1 MIKNRKIEKS
11 FISFLIAS
19 ILMWFLITLS
29 REYTTSITFPVN
41 YKNIPQDKLLQ
52 NKPTKQIDIIVK
64 SSGFNI
70 IRSGFGDK
78 TITLNANSLRK
89 KSSGSYYF
97 LTKNQVNTIQKQ
109 LHSGLELQEIVLDTI
124 YLDIGVLT
132 SKKVALKPNLDIKYQ
147 IGYDILEPLVV
158 KPDSILISGPEA
170 EVKKISSINLK
181 LLKLDNIREDFS
193 KKVEIVLPKNAN
205 NIKFKSKFTTISGK
219 VEKFTEGTLEVPFT
233 ISNLP
238 EGVDL
243 TTLNKTVEVVYVVGL
258 SNFNKID
265 KNFFEIVCDY
275 KVSKDNNLGYLMPKV
290 LVKPDFIKSFKVI
303 PNKIDFLIQK

>member
-1 MIKNRKIEKS
+1 
-11 FISFLIAS
+11 
-19 ILMWFLITLS
+19 MWFLITLS

-52 NKPTKQIDIIVK
+52 NKPIKEIDIIVK
-64 SSGFNI
+64 STGFNL

-89 KSSGSYYF
+89 KSTGSYYF
-97 LTKNQVNTIQKQ
+97 LTRNQVSTIQKQ

-124 YLDIGVLT
+124 YLDIGTLT
-132 SKKVALKPNLDIKYQ
+132 SKKVALKPNLEIKYQ
-147 IGYDILEPLVV
+147 IGYDILEPVCV
-158 KPDSILISGPEA
+158 KPDSILISGPETQIN
-170 EVKKISSINLK
+170 KITYIDLK

-193 KKVEIVLPKNAN
+193 EKIEIVLPKNLG
-205 NIKFKSKFTTISGK
+205 NIKFTSKFTTISGK

-238 EGVDL
+238 KGVEL

-265 KNFFEIVCDY
+265 KNFFEVVCDY
-275 KVSKDNNLGYLMPKV
+275 NVSKDNNLGYLLPKV
-290 LVKPDFIKSFKVI
+290 IGKPDYVKSFKVI